1 MRQIGSF
8 HRVHRFTPNRKYD
21 ITEIVVSMFYPI
33 TGNNDTLTAADG
45 VVVTGAEVGT
55 ENDICS
61 KNIKDKVNSV

>member
-1 MRQIGSF
+1 MQKIIYFANDSDPFYFG
-8 HRVHRFTPNRKYD
+8 
-21 ITEIVVSMFYPI
+21 IVVSMFYPI

-61 KNIKDKVNSV
+61 KNIKDKMNSV